1 MILWSSVRPEG
12 SEVRIWCKMSPCVS
26 VWKKSQKFEEIQMMI
41 TQMKKK
47 KLYGLSLF
55 HIFCIMCYISFLW
68 CEFSRLQNWLQ
79 AVKFILLILEVFYWL
94 SKTENGSCIP
104 LAFKPVSRT
113 LMPCP
118 DHLLSIPALSVS
130 KPFIFQDKVSLLD
143 KAFVAHYERFFSNVT
158 LDFSSFM

>member
-1 MILWSSVRPEG
+1 MILCEARRVR
-12 SEVRIWCKMSPCVS
+12 SQNMMQNVSLCVS
-26 VWKKSQKFEEIQMMI
+26 LKKISKVWRNPNDDNTNE
-41 TQMKKK
+41 KK